1 MTDLNKVFLIG
12 RVTAGIDAV
21 QGGFGYLNNETAIAK
36 VSIAV
41 NRSRK
46 QGDKWVDEASFFNI
60 TIWGKTAENLKQYL
74 KKGQLIAVLGFL
86 KQDRWKDQ
94 QGNNRSSISI
104 VAEQVELCG
113 HNGNGGNNSNNANS
127 GYAQN
132 QNYGG
137 NNAQNVP
144 QPQQGEF
151 GYQEDIPF

>member
-12 RVTAGIDAV
+12 RVTADIDAV
-21 QGGFGYLNNETAIAK
+21 QGGFGYLNNGTAIAK

-113 HNGNGGNNSNNANS
+113 HNGNGGNNSNNVNS
-127 GYAQN
+127 AYAQN

-144 QPQQGEF
+144 QPQQGGF